1 MENTEKIKNWGF
13 KKGLNAVY
21 NNCTAAQ
28 YSKCLSET
36 REVITTTEAKGNSQ
50 ASFYAKMNGKSPLTI
65 AETEKLNAVF
75 ARYDVTDWQGIE

>member
-1 MENTEKIKNWGF
+1 MVNTDKSKIWGF

-75 ARYDVTDWQGIE
+75 ARYGVNNWQGIE

>member
-1 MENTEKIKNWGF
+1 MENTDKRKIWGF

-28 YSKCLSET
+28 YSRCRAEI
-36 REVITTTEAKGNSQ
+36 REVITTTEVKGNSQ

-65 AETEKLNAVF
+65 AETEKLNEVF
-75 ARYDVTDWQGIE
+75 ARYGVTDWQGTE